1 MPRITLRSWFA
12 FVAHRTSPS
21 RSLTLSRNQLFATL
35 TTTVI
40 CRLSKTCNGEQLG
53 DPYCNAGRTDD
64 VTVASLQKGHFV
76 CRSQSNSSNSSNSST
91 PSNSPSSNRRA
102 LQQVQHRSADLHG
115 GPTTAASAW
124 PGPAYTETSVIG
136 SEDGDIVLG
145 ERLDIAAAI
154 ARDDPGSS
162 EHGGC
167 QESKNRDLHGSDR
180 PIGSRSVMAVG
191 TRTGTVPYWRMR
203 WMDDDKHRLHSERFV

>member
-1 MPRITLRSWFA
+1 MQISIQLVELVE
-12 FVAHRTSPS
+12 FVDTFELPFLKQTCLAASP
-21 RSLTLSRNQLFATL
+21 A
-35 TTTVI
+35 
-40 CRLSKTCNGEQLG
+40 
-53 DPYCNAGRTDD
+53 P
-64 VTVASLQKGHFV
+64 
-76 CRSQSNSSNSSNSST
+76 
-91 PSNSPSSNRRA
+91 
-102 LQQVQHRSADLHG
+102 ADLHG